1 MKRTIELKHVG
12 AKQQVRTL
20 LEELIDRLEDKL
32 RHFQQDSVSVHVLF
46 EENGSHRLYRTSVT
60 CHVPGKTVAA
70 REERRDPGASIRET
84 FAELQRRLERQ
95 KASLRHERLV
105 RRSKRRRRTLPI
117 QDEQAGAALPSSEP

>member
-12 AKQQVRTL
+12 AKQQVRAL

-32 RHFQQDSVSVHVLF
+32 RHFQQDSVSLHVLF

-60 CHVPGKTVAA
+60 CHVPGQTVVA

-84 FAELQRRLERQ
+84 FAELQRQLERQ

-105 RRSKRRRRTLPI
+105 RRSKRSRRALPI